1 MGQSKGRTRGGQ
13 GYIFDGTTFETCVS
27 YAPRQQF
34 EDFEGAAIDAN
45 KWLYTDAGAATEAL
59 NGVSGAVLT
68 FDATNENQEAGLV
81 NQGNVLA
88 WDISKGMVIEF
99 RAALTVLPTLVAE
112 AHLGVLGE
120 SQVDDKQIA
129 AADDYAEHA
138 CFVFVGNGACL
149 IYTDDGTND
158 NNAVATGITVLA
170 GAYHVYRIDFTD
182 DANIKFYIDGNPVA
196 GATTFAMD
204 DIASPLVQPYVNMTK
219 HDGAGL
225 GTLTLDYIKIWQAT
239 R

>member
-1 MGQSKGRTRGGQ
+1 MGSTKAKWRGGQ
-13 GYIFDGTTFETCVS
+13 LAFYDSATHETVKS
-27 YAPRQQF
+27 MAPRQQF

-59 NGVSGAVLT
+59 DGVSGAVLT
-68 FDATNENQEAGLV
+68 FDATNENQEAGIV

-88 WDISKGMVIEF
+88 WDISKGLIIEF

-129 AADDYAEHA
+129 SADDYAEHA
-138 CFVFVGNGACL
+138 CFVADGSGAIV
-149 IYTDDGTND
+149 IYTDDGTDDND
-158 NNAVATGITVLA
+158 AVATGITVLA
-170 GAYHVYRIDFTD
+170 GVNHVYRIDFTD
-182 DANIKFYIDGNPVA
+182 DSDVKFYIDGA
-196 GATTFAMD
+196 GVATTTTFDLSA
-204 DIASPLVQPYVNMTK
+204 IASPLVQPYVNMTK